1 MIKAIYILLLLCIS
15 LSGYS
20 QTLDS
25 LLKSIERNNPQI
37 QSQAKWLETERAR
50 SRTGI
55 YPSNPEVSFNYMWG
69 SPDAIGNQQEFE
81 VTQSFRFPTY
91 YFTKAGMQELQL
103 EQKVLVV
110 EKSKREILSLAY
122 NEYCTLVW
130 LGKRE
135 EVLNKR
141 VNESETLLSIMQQG
155 YDRKEF
161 SKPAFDKARI
171 YHLNVQN
178 ELQKLKS
185 EIQIHKELLQQ
196 INGGISLENLLILY
210 PQNITLPDLNS
221 ILSVVQQQNSD
232 ILIAEYN
239 TGITEKQ
246 VKLENMN
253 RLPKLEAGYKSET
266 ILNQKL
272 QGFHTGISIPLWE
285 NKNLVKQSK
294 LENIWSQSYYD
305 QVVSEV
311 TANLKLVY
319 AEALA
324 SYQNYS
330 MMKDIMESSQ
340 LSESSMQLLKS
351 GEISFSEYITE
362 VQFIFESQFKYL
374 ENELNYYISLN
385 KLKLIVGE

>member
-1 MIKAIYILLLLCIS
+1 MIKVKYILILLCFS
-15 LSGYS
+15 LTGFS
-20 QTLDS
+20 QTIDT

-37 QSQAKWLETERAR
+37 QAQAKWLEAEKARAR
-50 SRTGI
+50 TAI
-55 YPSNPEVSFNYMWG
+55 YPTNPEVSFNYMWG

-81 VTQSFRFPTY
+81 VTQSFRLPTY
-91 YFTKAGMQELQL
+91 YFAKSGMQKLQM
-103 EQKVLVV
+103 EQKVLLV
-110 EKSKREILSLAY
+110 EKSKREILSQANKEFY
-122 NEYCTLVW
+122 TLVW
-130 LGKRE
+130 LIKME

-141 VNESETLLSIMQQG
+141 VNESTNLLNIMQQG

-196 INGGISLENLLILY
+196 INGGISLDNILFGY
-210 PQNITLPDLNS
+210 PQNIVLPDLNS
-221 ILSVVQQQNSD
+221 ILAKVQQQNPD
-232 ILIAEYN
+232 IIIAKYN
-239 TGITEKQ
+239 TGISEKQ

-285 NKNLVKQSK
+285 NKNLVKQAK

-305 QVVSEV
+305 QVVSEA
-311 TANLKLVY
+311 TANLKSVY

-330 MMKDIMESSQ
+330 VMKDIMESSQ
-340 LSESSMQLLKS
+340 LSESSMQLLKA
-351 GEISFSEYITE
+351 GEISFPEYLTE
-362 VQFIFESQFKYL
+362 VQFIFESQFNYL
-374 ENELNYYISLN
+374 ENERNYYLSLN

>member
-1 MIKAIYILLLLCIS
+1 MIKVKYILLLLCIN

-20 QTLDS
+20 QTIDT

-37 QSQAKWLETERAR
+37 QAQAKWLEAERAR
-50 SRTGI
+50 ARTGI
-55 YPSNPEVSFNYMWG
+55 YPTNPEVTYNYMWG

-81 VTQSFRFPTY
+81 VTQSFRLPTY
-91 YFTKAGMQELQL
+91 YYAKSGMQNLQL
-103 EQKVLVV
+103 EQKVLLV
-110 EKSKREILSLAY
+110 EKSKREILSQAF
-122 NEYCTLVW
+122 NEFYTLVW
-130 LGKRE
+130 LNKKE
-135 EVLNKR
+135 VVLNKR
-141 VNESETLLSIMQQG
+141 VSESANLLSIMQHG

-196 INGGISLENLLILY
+196 INGGISVDNILLSY
-210 PQNITLPDLNS
+210 PQNIVLPDLNS
-221 ILSVVQQQNSD
+221 ILAKVQQQNPD
-232 ILIAEYN
+232 ILIAKYN
-239 TGITEKQ
+239 TGISEKQ

-285 NKNLVKQSK
+285 NKNLVKQAK

-340 LSESSMQLLKS
+340 LSESSKQLLTV
-351 GEISFSEYITE
+351 GEISFPEYLTE
-362 VQFIFESQFKYL
+362 VQFIFESQYNYL
-374 ENELNYYISLN
+374 ENERNYYISLN